1 MGLKLK
7 DYFVFD
13 GQSSADFGFFASG
26 ENVYNSPE
34 KEYEVYEVPGRN
46 GDLVI
51 DSNRYKNVTIT
62 YPCYY
67 EKVGGNL
74 TKDISDFRNMLLS
87 RSGYCRLYD
96 THNPDEYRLAVCKNV
111 IEIDPT
117 EYDLLGAV
125 EIEFDCKPQRYL
137 VSGETPIEITSG
149 SKLVNPT
156 FFDARPLIV
165 VEADDDGIVYVNDKT
180 ISYNPES
187 IGKMELD
194 NTKPTAREFVNTGTL
209 FSTVESEWTT
219 SRYNSGDAIGANGEI
234 SFRLKITFPGYVG
247 HSYDFPTNMIV
258 KNVSENFSD
267 QSVEFNLAIPKNV
280 FKFTAGG
287 SKTINAYISGRIRYE
302 EGPSSGVQE
311 TTFTFTLRM
320 YNTSSYPKMINIEG
334 YGDVPTGASS
344 ILYNLDNVP
353 TFYVDSTV
361 AAFDGDVYFDTEA
374 CEAYIYGDD
383 GEIIT
388 INNVI
393 NTGPDYPKLVPGE
406 NGISYFGG
414 INSCKIIPRWWKI

>member
-13 GQSSADFGFFASG
+13 GESSADFGFFASG

-51 DSNRYKNVTIT
+51 DSNRYKNVTVK

-74 TKDISDFRNMLLS
+74 TKDVSDFRNMLLS
-87 RSGYCRLYD
+87 KSGYCRLYD

-137 VSGETPIEITSG
+137 VSGETPIEVTSG

-156 FFDARPLIV
+156 YFDARPLIIV
-165 VEADDDGIVYVNDKT
+165 NASDDGMVYVNSQT
-180 ISYNPES
+180 IGYMPES
-187 IGKMELD
+187 IGKLELD
-194 NTKPTAREFVNTGTL
+194 NTKPTAREYTTSGTMY
-209 FSTVESEWTT
+209 SSVDSVWTT

-234 SFRLKITFPGYVG
+234 TFRVKVVFPGYVG
-247 HSYDFPTNMIV
+247 YAYDFPSNMTVKSVTEDLTN
-258 KNVSENFSD
+258 
-267 QSVEFNLAIPKNV
+267 QSVVFNLAIPKSVISFASGVN
-280 FKFTAGG
+280 
-287 SKTINAYISGRIRYE
+287 KTITPYYSARIQYE
-302 EGPSSGVQE
+302 TDPASGVQE
-311 TTFTFTLRM
+311 TAFTIYMRLSHSATHDKQI
-320 YNTSSYPKMINIEG
+320 TIEC

-344 ILYNLDNVP
+344 LTYNLDSVP

-374 CEAYIYGDD
+374 CEAYVYDD
-383 GEIIT
+383 GDRIS
-388 INNVI
+388 INNVVT
-393 NTGPDYPKLVPGE
+393 TGPDYPKLVPGE
-406 NGISYFGG
+406 NGISFFGG
-414 INSCKIIPRWWKI
+414 INSCIIVPRWWKI